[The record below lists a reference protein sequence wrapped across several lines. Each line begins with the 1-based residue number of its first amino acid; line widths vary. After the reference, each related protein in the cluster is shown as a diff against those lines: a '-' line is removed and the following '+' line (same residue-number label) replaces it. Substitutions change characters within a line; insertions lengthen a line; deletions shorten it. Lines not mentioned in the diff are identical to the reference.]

1 MNLFK
6 KFRAKREARI
16 EAEVRKRV
24 DEITAPYF
32 DYSRRLEVVTLKSAY
47 IHNLTDYHKLVTY
60 EKDATCFEDSV
71 KDELCRKLLP
81 EIKNYIE
88 IEVSEDKLY
97 NTLLF
102 RARLKVVK

>member
-24 DEITAPYF
+24 EAITIPYF
-32 DYSRRLEVVTLKSAY
+32 EYSRRLEVVTLKANH
-47 IHNLTDYHKLVTY
+47 IHNLDNYHKLVKN
-60 EKDATCFEDSV
+60 EKEAKCFDDSV
-71 KDELCRKLLP
+71 KEALCRKLLP
-81 EIKNYIE
+81 EIINYIE
-88 IEVSEDKLY
+88 IEVSEDALY
-97 NTLLF
+97 NTLLY